1 MSLPPPAEESNQD
14 DVRCWCH
21 SADQSTI
28 QIINFFHYGSCRNK
42 KKTNYNVLVETKKNQ
57 SISWHLDILWFLIA
71 LHSAALSPLETMSV
85 DFLSVSMRTWLL
97 PVLSNIHN
105 TIHPQL
111 WSNTIYNSYHQL
123 LSIWHLHIS
132 QISIN
137 HQIWYTQHTASC
149 SHYHNSTQLLA
160 YSHLHT

>member
-1 MSLPPPAEESNQD
+1 MSLPPPAEESNLD

-21 SADQSTI
+21 SADQSAK

-97 PVLSNIHN
+97 PVSSNIHN

-111 WSNTIYNSYHQL
+111 WSYIIYNSYHSL
-123 LSIWHLHIS
+123 LSIWHLPIS